1 MGLGRGYIGM
11 GGSGDGVKM
20 VSCLQSKEDTGR
32 RKKTDEPT
40 PDDKPKE
47 DKKSTKDTE
56 KESEKVPVDEPEK
69 KESGESFVA
78 PADEEGEV
86 GAGEEEIKAFMY
98 IKRSGGFCLVMCVL
112 KKDVDYRGRCV

>member
-1 MGLGRGYIGM
+1 M

-47 DKKSTKDTE
+47 DKKSTKDAE
-56 KESEKVPVDEPEK
+56 KESEKAPVDEPEK

-78 PADEEGEV
+78 PADD
-86 GAGEEEIKAFMY
+86 
-98 IKRSGGFCLVMCVL
+98 S
-112 KKDVDYRGRCV
+112 RGRCV